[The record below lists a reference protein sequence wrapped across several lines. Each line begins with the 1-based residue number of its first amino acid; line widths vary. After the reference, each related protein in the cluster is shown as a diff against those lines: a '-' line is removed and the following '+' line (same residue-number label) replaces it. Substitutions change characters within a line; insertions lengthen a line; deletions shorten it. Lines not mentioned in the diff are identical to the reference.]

1 MPMVAGMTEKQKR
14 IGMFV
19 CLATIVLAVL
29 DQNIVSAATVPIV
42 RELDPV
48 HGIERM
54 PWLVSA
60 FALASTAALPLYGKL
75 SDVYGA
81 KRVFLGAVSVFML
94 GSALCGTAQDM
105 GQLIAFRAVQGIGG
119 GGLMSVTMVV
129 IARIKE
135 GEKGAQAKG
144 GSMGGIFAGF
154 GMAIGPLIGGLFADA
169 GNWRWI
175 FYINLPLGILIV
187 TAGAIVLRFPRHAT
201 GHRIDY
207 LGAALAAAFASGLLL
222 VTEWGGTVYAWGSPQ
237 ILGLGVAVAGI
248 LALFLWRQATAA
260 EPILPLG
267 LFRIR
272 AVALGFAIQ
281 GLVGFA
287 MMGAI
292 MYVMTY
298 LQVAR
303 GITSTSSGAFLIPF
317 ALGLAA
323 VGVLTARLGW
333 DVRTFMISGTAMAAA
348 AMGLLAFTA
357 VDTSLWVIRGE
368 LLLFGAGFGQ
378 MLGTLIVAVQQA
390 APRENL
396 GVATTGIRFFQT
408 LGGALGAAA
417 FGSLLFRLYAADVP
431 GTPVAAI
438 IGLEPQARAH
448 AIDAFVSAVD
458 VVFAAGAVVLLIA
471 MFLATRLKTTSPEE
485 APVEESALAA

>member
-1 MPMVAGMTEKQKR
+1 MVAGMTEKQKR
-14 IGMFV
+14 LGMIV
-19 CLATIVLAVL
+19 CLATIVLAIL

-48 HGIERM
+48 HGVERM

-135 GEKGAQAKG
+135 GEKGGQAKG
-144 GSMGGIFAGF
+144 GSMGGIFAGI
-154 GMAIGPLIGGLFADA
+154 GMAVGPLIGGLFADA

-175 FYINLPLGILIV
+175 FYVNLPLGILIV
-187 TAGAIVLRFPRHAT
+187 TVGALVLRFPKHAT

-222 VTEWGGTVYAWGSPQ
+222 VTEWGGTAYAWNSPQ
-237 ILGLGVAVAGI
+237 ILGLGFAVAGV

-272 AVALGFAIQ
+272 AIALGFAVQ

-292 MYVMTY
+292 MYAMTY

-317 ALGLAA
+317 AAGLAV
-323 VGVLTARLGW
+323 VGVVSGRLGW
-333 DVRTFMISGTAMAAA
+333 EVRTFMVSGTAIAAT
-348 AMGLLAFTA
+348 AMGLLALTT
-357 VDTSLWVIRGE
+357 VDTSLWAIRGE
-368 LLLFGAGFGQ
+368 LLLLGAGFGQ
-378 MLGTLIVAVQQA
+378 MLGMLIVAVQQA

-396 GVATTGIRFFQT
+396 GVATTGLRFFQT

-417 FGSLLFRLYAADVP
+417 FGSLLFRLYDADVP

-438 IGLEPQARAH
+438 ATLAPPAQAA
-448 AIDAFVSAVD
+448 AIASFVSAVD
-458 VVFAAGAVVLLIA
+458 VVFACGGAVLLVA
-471 MFLATRLKTTSPEE
+471 LVLATRLKRASAGATS
-485 APVEESALAA
+485 VDESALAA